1 MNAPASV
8 RHLAPQAV
16 PARFWHLLRSEWT
29 KLWSLRSTPYAL
41 VLGGLVVTGIC
52 VNAARSNA
60 ERLGRGPR
68 PGLGPGSGPAADAVP
83 GPPPFAFD
91 ALGTAFVD
99 PAWQLLMALA
109 ACLGAAALSGE
120 YATGLA
126 RTTFAAVPDRRSV
139 VTAKAVVVT
148 AVLLVFG
155 GCVALTSFGAS
166 QALLRDHGGLSLSDP
181 GAARAVVASA
191 LLAPVC
197 GLAGL
202 AAGALVRH
210 AAGAA
215 VTVIGVL
222 LLVPALFRGD
232 TYRWVRETGH
242 LLPLDAWATLV
253 RDPALPV
260 TERYPAT
267 AAEAWAVLG
276 AWALAGL
283 AVAVAVVRHR
293 DV

>member
-1 MNAPASV
+1 MNATAPVRPLGAPAG
-8 RHLAPQAV
+8 
-16 PARFWHLLRSEWT
+16 PARFRHLLRSEWT
-29 KLWSLRSTPYAL
+29 KLWSLRSTPY
-41 VLGGLVVTGIC
+41 VLGAGGLVVTGIC

-60 ERLGRGPR
+60 DRLDRGPR
-68 PGLGPGSGPAADAVP
+68 PGP
-83 GPPPFAFD
+83 GPSRGTGSAPEAAPFAFD

-99 PAWQLLMALA
+99 PAWQLLMVLA

-139 VTAKAVVVT
+139 VAAKAVVVT
-148 AVLLVFG
+148 AVLLAFG
-155 GCVALTSFGAS
+155 TCVALTSFAAT
-166 QALLRDHGGLSLSDP
+166 QALLREHGGLSPADP
-181 GAARAVVASA
+181 GAVRAVVASA

-197 GLAGL
+197 GLVGL

-222 LLVPALFRGD
+222 LLLPALFRGD
-232 TYRWVRETGH
+232 TYRWVRETGR
-242 LLPLDAWATLV
+242 LLPLDAWGTLV
-253 RDPALPV
+253 HDPALPV
-260 TERYPAT
+260 AEKYPAT
-267 AAEAWAVLG
+267 VAEAWTVLG
-276 AWALAGL
+276 AWGVAGL
-283 AVAVAVVRHR
+283 VVAVAAVRHR

>member
-1 MNAPASV
+1 MNAPAPV
-8 RHLAPQAV
+8 RHLAP
-16 PARFWHLLRSEWT
+16 PAGPTRFRHLLRSEWT

-41 VLGGLVVTGIC
+41 GVGGLVVTGIC

-60 ERLGRGPR
+60 DRLDRGPLPP
-68 PGLGPGSGPAADAVP
+68 PGAGADPAREAA
-83 GPPPFAFD
+83 PFAFD

-99 PAWQLLMALA
+99 PAWQLLMVLA

-139 VTAKAVVVT
+139 VAAKAVVVT

-155 GCVALTSFGAS
+155 ACMALTSFGAT

-222 LLVPALFRGD
+222 LLVPALFQGD

-242 LLPLDAWATLV
+242 LLPLDAWVTLV

-260 TERYPAT
+260 PEKYPAT
-267 AAEAWAVLG
+267 AAEAWAVLC
-276 AWALAGL
+276 AWAAAGL
-283 AVAVAVVRHR
+283 AVAVAAVRHR

>member
-1 MNAPASV
+1 MTATAPA
-8 RHLAPQAV
+8 RHLPPPAAPALF
-16 PARFWHLLRSEWT
+16 RHLLRSEWI
-29 KLWSLRSTPYAL
+29 KLWSLRSTPG
-41 VLGGLVVTGIC
+41 VLGVGGVVVTGIC

-60 ERLGRGPR
+60 DRLDRGPI
-68 PGLGPGSGPAADAVP
+68 PGAGAGTASEPAPAL
-83 GPPPFAFD
+83 FAFD
-91 ALGTAFVD
+91 VLGTAFVD
-99 PAWQLLMALA
+99 PAWQLLMVLA

-139 VTAKAVVVT
+139 VAAKAVVVT

-155 GCVALTSFGAS
+155 ACVALTSFAAT

-197 GLAGL
+197 GLAGM
-202 AAGALVRH
+202 AAGAVVRH

-215 VTVIGVL
+215 VAVIGVL
-222 LLVPALFRGD
+222 LLLPALFQGD

-242 LLPLDAWATLV
+242 LLPLDAWETLV

-260 TERYPAT
+260 VEKYPAGV
-267 AAEAWAVLG
+267 AEAWAVLG
-276 AWALAGL
+276 GWGAAGL

>member
-1 MNAPASV
+1 MNAPAPV
-8 RHLAPQAV
+8 RHLTPPEA
-16 PARFWHLLRSEWT
+16 PARFRHLLRAEWI
-29 KLWSLRSTPYAL
+29 KLWSLRSTPG
-41 VLGGLVVTGIC
+41 VLAAGGLVVTGIC

-60 ERLGRGPR
+60 DRLDRGP
-68 PGLGPGSGPAADAVP
+68 GPGAGTGPEPAA
-83 GPPPFAFD
+83 FAFD

-99 PAWQLLMALA
+99 PAWQLLMVLA
-109 ACLGAAALSGE
+109 ACLGAVALSGE

-126 RTTFAAVPDRRSV
+126 RTTFAAVPDRRAV
-139 VTAKAVVVT
+139 VAAKAAVV
-148 AVLLVFG
+148 AGVLLVFG
-155 GCVALTSFGAS
+155 ACVALTSFAVT
-166 QALLRDHGGLSLSDP
+166 QALLREHGGLSLSDP
-181 GAARAVVASA
+181 GALRSVAASA

-197 GLAGL
+197 GLAGM
-202 AAGALVRH
+202 AAGAVVRH

-222 LLVPALFRGD
+222 LLLPALFQGD

-242 LLPLDAWATLV
+242 LLPLDAWTTLV

-267 AAEAWAVLG
+267 VTEAWTVLG
-276 AWALAGL
+276 AWGVAGL
-283 AVAVAVVRHR
+283 AVAVAAVRHR

>member
-1 MNAPASV
+1 AGGVPVIGPPAPGTT
-8 RHLAPQAV
+8 
-16 PARFWHLLRSEWT
+16 PARL
-29 KLWSLRSTPYAL
+29 A
-41 VLGGLVVTGIC
+41 G
-52 VNAARSNA
+52 A
-60 ERLGRGPR
+60 PR
-68 PGLGPGSGPAADAVP
+68 PGPAPDPGGAPDADSGLPA
-83 GPPPFAFD
+83 FAFD

-99 PAWQLLMALA
+99 PAWQLLMVLA

-139 VTAKAVVVT
+139 VAAKAVVVT

-155 GCVALTSFGAS
+155 ACVALTSFAAT

-197 GLAGL
+197 GLVGM

-222 LLVPALFRGD
+222 LLLPALFQGD

-253 RDPALPV
+253 HDPALPV
-260 TERYPAT
+260 TEKYPAT
-267 AAEAWAVLG
+267 AAEAWTVLG
-276 AWALAGL
+276 AWGVLGL
-283 AVAVAVVRHR
+283 AVAMAAVHHR

>member
-1 MNAPASV
+1 MNATAPA
-8 RHLAPQAV
+8 RHLAPP
-16 PARFWHLLRSEWT
+16 PAPALFRHLLRSEWI
-29 KLWSLRSTPYAL
+29 KLWSLRSTPY
-41 VLGGLVVTGIC
+41 VLGVGGLVVTGIC

-60 ERLGRGPR
+60 DRLDRGPR
-68 PGLGPGSGPAADAVP
+68 PGPDGAPDAA
-83 GPPPFAFD
+83 PFAFD

-99 PAWQLLMALA
+99 PAWQLLMVLA

-139 VTAKAVVVT
+139 VAAKAVVVT

-155 GCVALTSFGAS
+155 AGVALASFAAT

-197 GLAGL
+197 GLVGM

-222 LLVPALFRGD
+222 LLLPALFQGD

-260 TERYPAT
+260 VEKYPAT
-267 AAEAWAVLG
+267 AAEAWTVLG
-276 AWALAGL
+276 VWGVAGL
-283 AVAVAVVRHR
+283 AVAVAAVRHR

>member
-1 MNAPASV
+1 MNATAPA
-8 RHLAPQAV
+8 RHLAPPPV
-16 PARFWHLLRSEWT
+16 PALFRHLLRSEWT
-29 KLWSLRSTPYAL
+29 KLWSLRSTPY
-41 VLGGLVVTGIC
+41 VLGVGGLVVTGIC

-60 ERLGRGPR
+60 DRLDRGPR
-68 PGLGPGSGPAADAVP
+68 PAPDGAPDAA
-83 GPPPFAFD
+83 PFAFD

-99 PAWQLLMALA
+99 PAWQLLMVLA
-109 ACLGAAALSGE
+109 ACLGAAAMSGE

-139 VTAKAVVVT
+139 VAAKAVVVT

-155 GCVALTSFGAS
+155 AGVALASFAAT

-197 GLAGL
+197 GLVGM

-215 VTVIGVL
+215 VTVIGL
-222 LLVPALFRGD
+222 LLLLPALFQGD
-232 TYRWVRETGH
+232 TYRWVREAGH

-253 RDPALPV
+253 LDPALPV
-260 TERYPAT
+260 VEKYPAT
-267 AAEAWAVLG
+267 VAEAWTVLG
-276 AWALAGL
+276 VWGVAGL
-283 AVAVAVVRHR
+283 AVAVAAVRHR

>member
-1 MNAPASV
+1 MNTTPPV
-8 RHLAPQAV
+8 RHHAP
-16 PARFWHLLRSEWT
+16 PAGSALFRHLLRSEWI
-29 KLWSLRSTPYAL
+29 KLWSLRSTPY
-41 VLGGLVVTGIC
+41 VLGAGGLVVTGIC

-60 ERLGRGPR
+60 DRLDRGPR
-68 PGLGPGSGPAADAVP
+68 PGPGADTAPEAA
-83 GPPPFAFD
+83 PFAFD

-99 PAWQLLMALA
+99 PAWQLLMVLA

-139 VTAKAVVVT
+139 VAAKAVVVT
-148 AVLLVFG
+148 AVLLAFG
-155 GCVALTSFGAS
+155 TCVALASFAAT
-166 QALLRDHGGLSLSDP
+166 QALLREHGGLSAADP

-197 GLAGL
+197 GLVGL

-222 LLVPALFRGD
+222 LLLPALFQGD

-242 LLPLDAWATLV
+242 LLPLDAWGTLV

-260 TERYPAT
+260 AEKYPAT
-267 AAEAWAVLG
+267 VAEAWTVLG
-276 AWALAGL
+276 AWGVAGL
-283 AVAVAVVRHR
+283 VVAVAAVRHR

>member
-1 MNAPASV
+1 MTATASV
-8 RHLAPQAV
+8 RPLAPTAV
-16 PARFWHLLRSEWT
+16 PARFRHLLRSEWV

-41 VLGGLVVTGIC
+41 GLGGLVVTGIC

-60 ERLGRGPR
+60 ERLDRGPR
-68 PGLGPGSGPAADAVP
+68 PRVGTEPGPAADGAP
-83 GPPPFAFD
+83 DPFAFD

-99 PAWQLLMALA
+99 PAWQLLMVLA

-139 VTAKAVVVT
+139 VAAKAVVVT

-155 GCVALTSFGAS
+155 ACVALTSFAAT

-181 GAARAVVASA
+181 GAARAVAASA

-197 GLAGL
+197 GLVGL

-215 VTVIGVL
+215 VSVIGVL
-222 LLVPALFRGD
+222 LLLPALFQGD
-232 TYRWVRETGH
+232 TYRWVRRTGR
-242 LLPLDAWATLV
+242 LLPLDAWGTLV
-253 RDPALPV
+253 HDPALPV
-260 TERYPAT
+260 TEKYPAT
-267 AAEAWAVLG
+267 VAEAWTVLG
-276 AWALAGL
+276 AWAVAGL
-283 AVAVAVVRHR
+283 AVAVAAVRRR

>member
-1 MNAPASV
+1 MNAT
-8 RHLAPQAV
+8 APVLGLTAPEV
-16 PARFWHLLRSEWT
+16 PARFRHLLRSEWI
-29 KLWSLRSTPYAL
+29 KLWSLRSTPY
-41 VLGGLVVTGIC
+41 VLGAGGLVVTGIC
-52 VNAARSNA
+52 ANAARSNA
-60 ERLGRGPR
+60 DRLDRGP
-68 PGLGPGSGPAADAVP
+68 GPGAGVRTGVGGDAAPDVVR
-83 GPPPFAFD
+83 FAFD

-99 PAWQLLMALA
+99 PAWQLLMVLA

-139 VTAKAVVVT
+139 VAAKAVVVT

-155 GCVALTSFGAS
+155 ACVALTSFAAT
-166 QALLRDHGGLSLSDP
+166 QALLRDHGGLSLSDA
-181 GAARAVVASA
+181 GAARAVAASA

-197 GLAGL
+197 GLVGV

-222 LLVPALFRGD
+222 VLLPALFQGD

-242 LLPLDAWATLV
+242 LLPLDAWSTLV

-260 TERYPAT
+260 TEKYPAT
-267 AAEAWAVLG
+267 VTEAWIVLG
-276 AWALAGL
+276 AWAVAGL
-283 AVAVAVVRHR
+283 AVAVAAVRHR

>member
-1 MNAPASV
+1 MNAPAPV
-8 RHLAPQAV
+8 HPPAPPAV
-16 PARFWHLLRSEWT
+16 PARFRHLLRSEWT
-29 KLWSLRSTPYAL
+29 KLRSLRSTPYAL

-60 ERLGRGPR
+60 DRLDRGPR
-68 PGLGPGSGPAADAVP
+68 PGLGPDPGPAAAAPDL
-83 GPPPFAFD
+83 PPFAFD

-99 PAWQLLMALA
+99 PAWQLLMVLA

-139 VTAKAVVVT
+139 VAAKAVVVS

-155 GCVALTSFGAS
+155 ACVALTSFAAT

-181 GAARAVVASA
+181 GAARAVAASA

-197 GLAGL
+197 GLVGL

-222 LLVPALFRGD
+222 LLLPALFQGD

-242 LLPLDAWATLV
+242 LLPLDAWTTLV
-253 RDPALPV
+253 HDPALPV
-260 TERYPAT
+260 AEKYPAT
-267 AAEAWAVLG
+267 VAEAWTVLG
-276 AWALAGL
+276 AWGVAGL
-283 AVAVAVVRHR
+283 AVAVAVVHHR

>member
-1 MNAPASV
+1 MNTTPPVPHHAP
-8 RHLAPQAV
+8 
-16 PARFWHLLRSEWT
+16 PAGSALFRHLLRSEWI
-29 KLWSLRSTPYAL
+29 KLWSLRSTPY
-41 VLGGLVVTGIC
+41 VLGAGGLVVTGIC

-60 ERLGRGPR
+60 DRLDRGPR
-68 PGLGPGSGPAADAVP
+68 PGPGADPAPEAA
-83 GPPPFAFD
+83 PFAFD

-99 PAWQLLMALA
+99 PAWQLLMVLA

-139 VTAKAVVVT
+139 VAAKAVVVT
-148 AVLLVFG
+148 AVLLAFG
-155 GCVALTSFGAS
+155 TCVALASFAAT
-166 QALLRDHGGLSLSDP
+166 QALLREHGGLSAADP

-197 GLAGL
+197 GLVGL

-222 LLVPALFRGD
+222 LLLPALFQGD
-232 TYRWVRETGH
+232 TYRWVRETGR
-242 LLPLDAWATLV
+242 LLPLDAWGTLV

-260 TERYPAT
+260 AEKYPAT
-267 AAEAWAVLG
+267 VAEAWTVLG
-276 AWALAGL
+276 AWGVAGL
-283 AVAVAVVRHR
+283 AVAGGGGRP
-293 DV
+293 